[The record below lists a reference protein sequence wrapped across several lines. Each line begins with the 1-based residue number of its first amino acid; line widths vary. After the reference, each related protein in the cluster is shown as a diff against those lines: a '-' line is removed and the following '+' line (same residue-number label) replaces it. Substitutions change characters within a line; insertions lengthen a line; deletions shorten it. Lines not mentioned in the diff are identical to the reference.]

1 MSLLRQDSPNEI
13 DDAARGEEFTKG
25 TSHVILASIAAA
37 VLVTIAIAVYV
48 LAGQKPPA
56 ATGEILQVWAHPM
69 HTVTSGFD
77 ANGNSMAKESY
88 DHVLVFTR
96 VRLHNQSKQPI
107 FLHQIAT
114 DATLDDGVHTSYAA
128 TATDYNRVFIAYPDL
143 AALKGTALPIEA
155 TIEPGQTLEGET
167 VSSFR
172 VTKQQWDARKGLN
185 YTFAF
190 QYLPSL
196 KLTPHSAVT
205 ER

>member
-1 MSLLRQDSPNEI
+1 MSLLHQESPNEV

-37 VLVTIAIAVYV
+37 VLVTIAIAIYV
-48 LAGQKPPA
+48 VAGQKPPA

-69 HTVTSGFD
+69 HSVTSGFD
-77 ANGNSMAKESY
+77 ANGETMAKESF

-114 DATLDDGVHTSYAA
+114 NATLDDGVHTSYAA
-128 TATDYNRVFIAYPDL
+128 TATDYNRVFLAYPDL
-143 AALKGTALPIEA
+143 ASLKGTALPIEA
-155 TIEPGQTLEGET
+155 TLEPGQTLEGET

-172 VTKQQWDARKGLN
+172 ITKQQWDARKDLS

-196 KLTPHSAVT
+196 KLAPHSAVT